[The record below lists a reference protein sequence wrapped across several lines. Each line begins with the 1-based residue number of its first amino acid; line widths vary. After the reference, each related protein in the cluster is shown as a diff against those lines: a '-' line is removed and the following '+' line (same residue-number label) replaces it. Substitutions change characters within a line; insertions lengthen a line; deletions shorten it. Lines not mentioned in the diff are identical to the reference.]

1 MGFLDS
7 MNLDDALE
15 PTAVPGGAEYKLRIV
30 DVKTDP
36 SFDDGMPRNK
46 NNEPYLLPRLQILD
60 QPGNPKEFTKYIGL
74 APDSL
79 WKMNQFLKAFDMDAD
94 SLDQP
99 TDMVGSEGWAIL
111 GHEESDEWGEQNFVK
126 KFIIPK

>member
-7 MNLDDALE
+7 LNLNDASE

-36 SFDDGMPRNK
+36 GYPDGMPRNK
-46 NNEPYLLPRLQILD
+46 NDEPYLLPRLQILD
-60 QPGNPKEFTKYIGL
+60 QPGNPKEFTKYISL
-74 APDSL
+74 APDAL

-99 TDMVGSEGWAIL
+99 ADMIGSEGW
-111 GHEESDEWGEQNFVK
+111 QF
-126 KFIIPK
+126 

>member
-1 MGFLDS
+1 MGFLDNL
-7 MNLDDALE
+7 NLDDVQA
-15 PTAVPGGAEYKLRIV
+15 PNAVPGGAEYKIRIV

-36 SFDDGMPRNK
+36 SYPDGMPRNK
-46 NNEPYLLPRLQILD
+46 NDEPYLLPRFQILD
-60 QPGNPKEFTKYIGL
+60 QPNNPKEFTKYVSL

-79 WKMNQFLKAFDMDAD
+79 WKLKTFLDAFDMDTS
-94 SLDQP
+94 SLEQP